1 MEIYLLRHGIAED
14 QAPTGKDS
22 DRRLTEEGREK
33 LHRVLERAHKAG
45 VAPALILSSPL
56 KRAIET
62 AEIAAQELG
71 YDGEILRVPSLTPD
85 SSPPSV
91 WAEIRTHRNTASV
104 LLAGH
109 EPLFSALVAYLLG
122 SSRAMVVFRKGA
134 LVRIDVPSLGVEP
147 RGVLQ
152 WMLTPK
158 LSHK

>member
-14 QAPTGKDS
+14 HSPAGRDA

-33 LHRVLERAHKAG
+33 LQRVLGRARVAG
-45 VAPALILSSPL
+45 VQPALILSSPL
-56 KRAIET
+56 TRALET
-62 AEIAAQELG
+62 AAVAAQELG
-71 YDGEILRVPSLTPD
+71 YEGDILKTQALIPN

-91 WAEIRTHRNTASV
+91 WSEIRSHKDAASL

-122 SSRAMVVFRKGA
+122 STRAMVQFRKGA

-147 RGVLQ
+147 KGVLQ

>member
-14 QAPTGKDS
+14 HAPTGRDA
-22 DRRLTEEGREK
+22 DRRLTEEGRAK
-33 LHRVLERAHKAG
+33 LHRVLERAHRAG
-45 VAPALILSSPL
+45 VEPSLILSSPL

-62 AEIAAQELG
+62 AEIAAEELG
-71 YDGEILRVPSLTPD
+71 YGGEIVQSQALAPE

-91 WAEIRTHRNTASV
+91 WAEIRTHRSSPSV

-109 EPLFSALVAYLLG
+109 EPLFSGMVAYLLG
-122 SSRAMVVFRKGA
+122 STREMVEFKKGA
-134 LVRIDVPSLGVEP
+134 LARIDVASIGVEP
-147 RGVLQ
+147 KGVLQ